1 MKQELKKR
9 INSFK
14 YAIEGIVTT
23 FKLEMNM
30 KIHIIIMTAVIITG
44 VILKLSIL
52 EWKICIILFS
62 LVIAAELFNTAI
74 EAVVDIIMP
83 EFHPKAKIAK
93 DAAAGGVLVLAIGAA
108 IVGLIIFIPKF
119 IELI

>member
-52 EWKICIILFS
+52 EWRICIILFS

-74 EAVVDIIMP
+74 EAVVDMIMP

>member
-74 EAVVDIIMP
+74 EAVVDMIMP